1 MEETTQTPEA
11 KPEEAIAA
19 SNQQPQE
26 ETMEQAEA
34 AVTTEAPAAL
44 MDASQRL
51 APEEVCD
58 LEPRDAVEISL
69 RSLLQAGVH
78 YGHQTSRW
86 NPKMAGNIHS
96 VRNGIHII
104 NLPKTMQAWEAARKA
119 IVDIASKGGQV
130 LFVGT
135 KKQAQDAMVE
145 EARRCG
151 AFYVSRRW
159 LGGMMTNFQT
169 VRKSIDRMKKLETIL
184 AEEEQ
189 IIRDGGTSK
198 FKKKERLM
206 MSRELDKL
214 LFSLSGIREMHR
226 APDLIFAVDIK
237 REDIAIKEANRLDIP
252 VIALVDTNCDPSAV
266 TYPIPSNDD
275 GSRALRLF
283 AAAVSDAVNEGKKL
297 YVPKAVKKD
306 DKNTNRSYGKKGNN
320 RGGKGRA
327 AKGKKDGAASKG
339 AQSQKEAPAK
349 KEAPATEKKP
359 AETSEA

>member
-1 MEETTQTPEA
+1 MEGTTQTPEPTPA
-11 KPEEAIAA
+11 GVSAPTNE
-19 SNQQPQE
+19 NPQE

-34 AVTTEAPAAL
+34 AVQTGASASVEAP
-44 MDASQRL
+44 QRL

-58 LEPRDAVEISL
+58 LEPREAVEISL

-104 NLPKTMQAWEAARKA
+104 NLPKTMQAWAVARKA
-119 IVDIASKGGQV
+119 IIDITSKGGQV

-135 KKQAQDAMVE
+135 KKQAQDAIVE

-169 VRKSIDRMKKLETIL
+169 VRKSIERMKKLEAVL

-189 IIRDGGTSK
+189 LIKEGGASK

-214 LFSLSGIREMHR
+214 LFSLSGIREMYR

-252 VIALVDTNCDPSAV
+252 VIALVDTNCDPSVV

-297 YVPKAVKKD
+297 YVPKPVKKD
-306 DKNTNRSYGKKGNN
+306 DKNTHRSYGKKGAN
-320 RGGKGRA
+320 RGARGRA
-327 AKGKKDGAASKG
+327 AKGKKEAAAPKEV
-339 AQSQKEAPAK
+339 QVTEEKPQKE
-349 KEAPATEKKP
+349 EATEK
-359 AETSEA
+359 SEA